1 MKILCVEDGSVD
13 IDAIENGELKDGK
26 CLVYRQGA
34 RPPYLLEIDDQS
46 LVKIIRSYEK
56 KWDKVK
62 DALLEYACQSNYCQE
77 ILNLMNELE
86 REND

>member
-13 IDAIENGELKDGK
+13 IDAINNGELKDGK

-46 LVKIIRSYEK
+46 LVKIIRGYTK

-62 DALLEYACQSNYCQE
+62 YALSEYAYQSNYCQE
-77 ILNLMNELE
+77 ILNLMNKLE